1 LKPPPSLRRKSS
13 ARRLGAAL
21 IFVTLPVAATA
32 AAALGELTVI
42 TFGRADHTA
51 LAAAYIE
58 PFAKATGMAVH
69 SLSYDGQVTEL
80 TQMVH
85 AGTPVWDVMQV
96 ESRTLEQGCRQGLF
110 EKLDPQRV
118 PPAADLIPGAL
129 SECGVGIFT
138 WAQALVYSD
147 QLHDAPRSWA
157 DFWDIRKFPGKRG
170 LRRSAKYTLEIALLA
185 DGVEPQDV
193 YATLSTPPGVA
204 RAFRKLDQIR
214 KDTVWWEAAAQPETL
229 MTSGIVSM
237 SSGYTLW
244 FDPEQERNR
253 HTRIAWRQS
262 LYDIDSWAIPKGS
275 PKRSDAY
282 RFITFASSPERQKVL
297 SEQVTYGPTNRNAV
311 DLLPARLA
319 GSLPSSTLNLSSALR
334 VNAAFWIEHGD
345 ALERSFNS
353 WAPAICRQQD
363 DEDDDDYFDLPVC
376 QDAQGKM
383 RVSRAPVSASRIGQP
398 GNPSE
403 VTRTVS
409 MTMSDAMR
417 FTPDRIEVR
426 KGETIRFA
434 LQNEGQLRHELVLGE
449 PEALRRHAAMMQ
461 MMPDMQHSGPNMA
474 SLAPGERGQLIW
486 RFTQAGTVTFACL
499 QSGHLDAGM
508 RGAIAVQD
516 SR

>member
-1 LKPPPSLRRKSS
+1 
-13 ARRLGAAL
+13 LGAAL
-21 IFVTLPVAATA
+21 LCVALPA
-32 AAALGELTVI
+32 AAAVGELTVI
-42 TFGRADHTA
+42 SFGRADRA
-51 LAAAYIE
+51 AIAAAYID
-58 PFAKATGMAVH
+58 PFAKTTGTGVQ

-85 AGTPVWDVMQV
+85 AGAPVWDVMQV

-110 EKLDPQRV
+110 EKLDPARI
-118 PPAADLIPGAL
+118 PHTADLIPGAL

-147 QLHDAPRSWA
+147 QFRDAPRSWA
-157 DFWDIRKFPGKRG
+157 DFWNIRKYPGKRG

-185 DGVEPQDV
+185 DGVNPKDV
-193 YATLSTPPGVA
+193 YATLSTETGVA

-214 KDTVWWEAAAQPETL
+214 KGTVWWEAAAQPGALLAAGT
-229 MTSGIVSM
+229 VSM

-244 FDPEQERNR
+244 FDPEQERNL
-253 HTRIAWRQS
+253 HNRIVWRQS
-262 LYDIDSWAIPKGS
+262 LYDIDSWAIPTGS
-275 PKRSDAY
+275 AKRDDAY
-282 RFITFASSPERQKVL
+282 RFIAFASSPERQKVL
-297 SEQVTYGPTNRNAV
+297 SEQIAYGPTNRKAV
-311 DLLPARLA
+311 ELLPARLA
-319 GSLPSSTLNLSSALR
+319 GNLPSSTPNLAGALR
-334 VNAAFWIEHGD
+334 IDTAFWIEHGD
-345 ALERSFNS
+345 ALERRFNS

-376 QDAQGKM
+376 QDVQGNM
-383 RVSRAPVSASRIGQP
+383 RVSRGAVSASRIGQP

-403 VTRTVS
+403 VSRTIT

-426 KGETIRFA
+426 KGETIRFT
-434 LQNEGQLRHELVLGE
+434 LKNDGQLRHELVLGE

-486 RFTQAGTVTFACL
+486 KFTRSGTVTFACL
-499 QSGHLDAGM
+499 QSGHLEAGM
-508 RGAIAVQD
+508 RGAVAVQ
-516 SR
+516 